1 MAYDIGDIWDGKTS
15 HDAPLFSNDG
25 SLSVDKTVQAI
36 LVAGLP
42 RDQLVLGVPLYGRV
56 FYNVPSSAVGTDCTG
71 NCGTGDTSIY
81 IPRY

>member
-1 MAYDIGDIWDGKTS
+1 MAKHHMT
-15 HDAPLFSNDG
+15 PLY
-25 SLSVDKTVQAI
+25 LAMMVACVDKTVQAI